1 MRTARHPAL
10 GFTLLELLVTLAIF
24 ATLATIAIPN
34 FSRIVQENRLVTT
47 ANEYKVAM
55 SYARSEAVRRN
66 QSVSVRPINAASW
79 NAGWEAVI
87 SDDTISNDDILRIWS
102 QPHQIAVIN
111 APEHFTFNSQ
121 GRLVSSS
128 FSPFKVSFTL
138 GAAGRCVRIENS
150 GISRVLD
157 SRQACS

>member
-1 MRTARHPAL
+1 MPTARHSAL

-24 ATLATIAIPN
+24 ATLATIAVPN

-47 ANEYKVAM
+47 ANEYKIAM

-79 NAGWEAVI
+79 SAGWEAI
-87 SDDTISNDDILRIWS
+87 SDDNILRIWS
-102 QPHQIAVIN
+102 QPHQIAVID
-111 APEHFTFNSQ
+111 APERFTFNSQ
-121 GRLVSSS
+121 GRLVSPS
-128 FSPFKVSFTL
+128 FSAFNVSFTL
-138 GAAGRCVRIENS
+138 GTAGRCVRIETS

-157 SRQACS
+157 SRQVCSS